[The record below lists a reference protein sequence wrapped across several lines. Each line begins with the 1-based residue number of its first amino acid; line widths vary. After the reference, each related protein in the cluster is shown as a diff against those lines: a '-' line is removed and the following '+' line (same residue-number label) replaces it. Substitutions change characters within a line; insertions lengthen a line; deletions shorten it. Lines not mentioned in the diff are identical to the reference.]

1 MHLVLSLI
9 LGFANAQAAIPLP
22 KQGEAAC
29 YRRDYNSDHMRR
41 NPSQALGSLYVWLRH
56 AKDGSEEDY
65 SGAKVLGLRRS
76 GEVFLNRDPSCEFK
90 ADGTVFCFVE
100 CDGGS
105 FSLEPRTDSIYF
117 RVTKDY
123 YFPLFRNGADPEN
136 PREEEILHLD
146 GKDRNNNLY
155 RLYQVDE
162 QDCKDAF
169 DRITERSYGC

>member
-9 LGFANAQAAIPLP
+9 LGFTTVQAAIPWP
-22 KQGEAAC
+22 GEGGSAC
-29 YRRDYNSDHMRR
+29 YRRVYNSDHMRS
-41 NPSQALGSLYVWLRH
+41 NPRQELGSLYVWLHH
-56 AKDGSEEDY
+56 AAGNTEDDY
-65 SGAKVLGLRRS
+65 SGAKVLGLRRN
-76 GEVFLNRDPSCEFK
+76 GEAFLNRDPSCEFK
-90 ADGTVFCFVE
+90 PDGTVFCYVE

-105 FSLEPRTDSIYF
+105 FSLEPRTNSIFF

-123 YFPLFRNGADPEN
+123 YFPLFRSGADPEN

-155 RLYQVDE
+155 RLYQVEE